1 LIQTYTAILLTAKPF
16 YLEGEHPMTDR
27 TKDNL
32 VLFPKTLDYYQIQL
46 TKMLESER
54 YGDSKALLAFLLQ
67 CHGEAERHHT
77 EWQALLGWL
86 EGAFPEAVTGTISE
100 ALDLEGADEEQDEEA
115 LIRQRV
121 TDRSQIDAEYIPQ
134 LLATL
139 NNEDN
144 PEQQLMVLGQLMYLV
159 HPDIE
164 LSLRQWLTREE
175 YIPPVQ
181 FRTLQAIRK
190 QGATGPVSFWRDGES
205 LTVEAVDTPL
215 AFVEFPQGI
224 HSVLER
230 VRLAAEVSDPTLSY
244 FAEEMWKECVQV
256 AYGTQIYK
264 SMIED
269 DDSVSDLWGAALHQ
283 LLMEKLHGKQ
293 GDEWIREQYGITDE
307 LRFRYEQSLR
317 WLRQYSV
324 EPRPTL
330 Q

>member
-1 LIQTYTAILLTAKPF
+1 M
-16 YLEGEHPMTDR
+16 EGEHPMTDR

-54 YGDSKALLAFLLQ
+54 YGDTKALLTFLLQ

-86 EGAFPEAVTGTISE
+86 EGAFPEAVSETISG
-100 ALDLEGADEEQDEEA
+100 ALDLEGEDDEQDEEG
-115 LIRQRV
+115 LIKQQL
-121 TDRSQIDAEYIPQ
+121 TNRSQADAEYIPQ

-139 NNEDN
+139 NNGN
-144 PEQQLMVLGQLMYLV
+144 NSEQQLTVLGQLMHLA

-181 FRTLQAIRK
+181 FRTLQALRK

-205 LTVEAVDTPL
+205 LTVEAGDTPL
-215 AFVEFPQGI
+215 TFGEFPQGI
-224 HSVLER
+224 QQVLER
-230 VRLAAEVSDPTLSY
+230 VRQAAEVSDPTLSY

-264 SMIED
+264 SMFDD

-293 GDEWIREQYGITDE
+293 GDEWIREQYGITGE

>member
-1 LIQTYTAILLTAKPF
+1 
-16 YLEGEHPMTDR
+16 MTDR

-86 EGAFPEAVTGTISE
+86 EGAFPEAVSGTISG
-100 ALDLEGADEEQDEEA
+100 ALDLEGEDEEQDEEG
-115 LIRQRV
+115 LIKQRV
-121 TDRSQIDAEYIPQ
+121 TDRSQADAEYIPQ

-139 NNEDN
+139 YNEDN
-144 PEQQLMVLGQLMYLV
+144 PEQQLMVLGQLMHLT

-181 FRTLQAIRK
+181 FRTLQVLRK

-205 LTVEAVDTPL
+205 LTVEAGDTPL
-215 AFVEFPQGI
+215 TFVEFPQGI
-224 HSVLER
+224 HQVLER
-230 VRLAAEVSDPTLSY
+230 VRQAAEVSDPTLSY
-244 FAEEMWKECVQV
+244 FAEEMWKECIQV

-269 DDSVSDLWGAALHQ
+269 DDSISDLWGAALHQ

-293 GDEWIREQYGITDE
+293 GDEWIREQY
-307 LRFRYEQSLR
+307 
-317 WLRQYSV
+317 
-324 EPRPTL
+324 
-330 Q
+330 

>member
-1 LIQTYTAILLTAKPF
+1 MTAKPF
-16 YLEGEHPMTDR
+16 YMEGDYPMTDR

-46 TKMLESER
+46 TKMLETER
-54 YGDSKALLAFLLQ
+54 YGDTKALLSFLLQ

-86 EGAFPEAVTGTISE
+86 DAAFPDIENGTVSG
-100 ALDLEGADEEQDEEA
+100 ALGLDDSDEEEEHDEEEW
-115 LIRQRV
+115 IKRRV
-121 TDRSQIDAEYIPQ
+121 ANRSESDAEYIPQ
-134 LLATL
+134 LLASL
-139 NNEDN
+139 YNGKD
-144 PEQQLMVLGQLMYLV
+144 PEQQLVILSQLMHLI

-164 LSLRQWLTREE
+164 LSLRQWLAREE

-181 FRTLQAIRK
+181 FRTLQALHK

-205 LTVEAVDTPL
+205 LTVEAGDTPL
-215 AFVEFPQGI
+215 SFSEFPQGI
-224 HSVLER
+224 HHVLER
-230 VRLAAEVSDPTLSY
+230 VNQAAEVSDPTLSY

-256 AYGTQIYK
+256 AYGTQMYK

-269 DDSVSDLWGAALHQ
+269 EDSVSDLWGAALHQ
-283 LLMEKLHGKQ
+283 LLMEKLHGRQ
-293 GDEWIREQYGITDE
+293 GDEWIREQYGVTGEI
-307 LRFRYEQSLR
+307 RFRYEQALR

-330 Q
+330 P